1 MKRHALLRHLAQ
13 HGCELFR
20 DRSIGRYFLLIL
32 ALSLLVRLGAAFYL
46 GDTIEVLPGTY
57 DQRSY
62 DALARRVL
70 TGHGFSYATDW
81 WPATRADE
89 PTAHF
94 SFLYSLFLAGVYAVF
109 GFHPLAARVVQALI
123 VGPLTAWLLYRLGR
137 RLFNP
142 TVALAAAGLSAVY
155 AYFIYYAAAL
165 MTESFFIL
173 CVLAALDSAL
183 ELAEKPSWKTALS
196 LGIALGLG
204 ILLRQT
210 LLLFLPFLLLWLLWQ
225 ARGRIRWFYLA
236 LPLLVIALLIAPWT
250 VRNYLVF
257 HRFVLLNTNAG
268 FAFFWANHPI
278 HGTYSTLLKG
288 NAYQEL
294 IPPELRSLNEAELDA
309 ALLRLGLGFVWA
321 DPGRYVLLCLN
332 RIPEHFKFWPSPES
346 GLISNISRVGSFGL
360 LLPLMLYGLYLPLRR
375 TTPTFQRST
384 LNAQRSTLLYLFVLV
399 YCGIHLLT
407 WAGIRYRLP
416 VDAVLILFAGL
427 ALVEI
432 WERLPGK
439 TKAAR
444 PA

>member
-1 MKRHALLRHLAQ
+1 MNEKRWLVA
-13 HGCELFR
+13 
-20 DRSIGRYFLLIL
+20 IL
-32 ALSLLVRLGAAFYL
+32 VFTAITRLGVALYL
-46 GDTIEVLPGTY
+46 GDQVEPLPGTY
-57 DQRSY
+57 DQISY
-62 DALARRVL
+62 HTLAVSLLNGR
-70 TGHGFSYATDW
+70 GYSFPSAW
-81 WPATRADE
+81 WPATPPST
-89 PTAHF
+89 PTSF
-94 SFLYSLFLAGVYAVF
+94 WSFLYPLYLAGTYALF
-109 GFHPLAARVVQALI
+109 GVHPLAARVVQALI
-123 VGPLTAWLLYRLGR
+123 AGPLTAWLLYRLGR

-225 ARGRIRWFYLA
+225 ARGRIRWFHLA

-360 LLPLMLYGLYLPLRR
+360 LLPLMLYSLYLPFRR
-375 TTPTFQRST
+375 TTPTLQRST

-439 TKAAR
+439 TKVAR